1 MSQKQTVEICGMDS
15 THHYKRVA
23 PLLRKLQNSSV
34 FTKTKKSGEIHT
46 YFGHISL
53 GPKINFNTVTLTE
66 EELVH
71 PIAGQEGPKGE
82 QMYSSTLPSTS
93 ALKGMG
99 GQRHAPATLFPGKKP
114 GTHCTGGWVGPR
126 VGLDG
131 CGKSRLPPGFDP
143 RTVRPVASRYT
154 D

>member
-93 ALKGMG
+93 ALDG
-99 GQRHAPATLFPGKKP
+99 GRWSMPRPGRFTPGKDP
-114 GTHCTGGWVGPR
+114 VPIVQEAGWVPGSVWTDAENLASHRDSIPGPS
-126 VGLDG
+126 G
-131 CGKSRLPPGFDP
+131 P
-143 RTVRPVASRYT
+143 
-154 D
+154 